1 MNNYVDSEEKSEEI
15 NQYTSCINLQPISHK
30 MRHSIDSASS
40 QSACESIHISSSSS
54 NSSSVNSFGVKKIS
68 MKTKEI
74 TDMVSNRL
82 TAFVFMSQKCCSQS
96 AFNSSV
102 LNELESLKISLND
115 TLIACDDSS
124 NQILVK
130 SILEQI
136 LNLQKEF
143 KSLHLRLYETQSEI
157 LNTETEELNLKEQ
170 MNTIESNINNFI
182 IETQENKFKAGCS
195 CLVF

>member
-182 IETQENKFKAGCS
+182 IETQENKFKAGCC